1 MGHPPSLPK
10 PQEVVSEH
18 MHVLLLTVHVL
29 ALVILEFR
37 VFLCFCVSFECV
49 GTYLYP

>member
-18 MHVLLLTVHVL
+18 MQGLLLTVHVL
-29 ALVILEFR
+29 TILEFR